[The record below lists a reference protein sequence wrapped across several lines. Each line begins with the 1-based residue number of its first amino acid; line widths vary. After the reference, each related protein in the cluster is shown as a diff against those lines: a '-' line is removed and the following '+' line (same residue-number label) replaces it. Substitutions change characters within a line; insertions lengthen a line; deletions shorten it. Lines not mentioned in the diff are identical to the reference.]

1 MVNKYLAGLVL
12 SALLI
17 IAFHVAT
24 PVSAGP
30 LSLRG
35 PEKQTAFTVR
45 YPMAVS
51 KLIRQI
57 NRWQRTYN
65 RQIAVLAKNVKNGAS
80 PRIFLSLLLVAFL
93 YGTVHAL
100 GPGHGKALVFSY
112 FLSRGSNQWKKGLL
126 LGNLIAFLH
135 AASATIIVLTVYFGI
150 KNSLMNRF
158 DTANQ
163 FIRRISS
170 VMIIGV
176 GLLLLVG
183 QIKLFVKPCREES
196 SASRRVRSD
205 RSLLATAVA
214 IGVAPCPGVVIVLL
228 FTLNLGL
235 LSTGLLMVF
244 FMALGMAVTISLAGI
259 LCIIAR
265 QGVGKIIS
273 GSKRGLVLWENVAG
287 ICGAALIVL
296 AGLFLGLTG

>member
-1 MVNKYLAGLVL
+1 MMKV
-12 SALLI
+12 I
-17 IAFHVAT
+17 
-24 PVSAGP
+24 
-30 LSLRG
+30 
-35 PEKQTAFTVR
+35 
-45 YPMAVS
+45 M
-51 KLIRQI
+51 
-57 NRWQRTYN
+57 
-65 RQIAVLAKNVKNGAS
+65 
-80 PRIFLSLLLVAFL
+80 
-93 YGTVHAL
+93 
-100 GPGHGKALVFSY
+100 
-112 FLSRGSNQWKKGLL
+112 

-244 FMALGMAVTISLAGI
+244 FMALGMTVTISLAGI

-273 GSKRGLVLWENVAG
+273 GSKRGLVLWENAAG